1 MEPPPESEGEAMKLD
16 DAYFRGIYNQW
27 LESEGDTAEEL
38 IRQVARDT
46 AARCVELVETNMG
59 LDISTLIETE
69 FQR

>member
-1 MEPPPESEGEAMKLD
+1 MKLD

-46 AARCVELVETNMG
+46 ATRCVKLVETNMG

-69 FQR
+69 FQL